1 MTDVTV
7 PAKGKFVK
15 GISGN
20 PSGRPKGSKNAITL
34 VKLQVEG
41 ELRSQMKEH
50 MAEVVSEIVR
60 QAMPRQV
67 PRIDSKTGAQ
77 VIENGKPVFDTISGD
92 KEMLKLLFKS
102 WVSGTK
108 ATDEEAP
115 KERVQIIIGKLDQIP
130 AVNGKTYPQSTSEE

>member
-41 ELRSQMKEH
+41 ELRAAMKDD
-50 MAEVVSEIVR
+50 MQAVLQEIVQ
-60 QAMPRQV
+60 QALPSQV
-67 PRIDSKTGAQ
+67 PRVDPKTGLQ
-77 VIENGKPVFDTISGD
+77 VVANGKPVFDTIRGD
-92 KEMLKLLFKS
+92 KEMLKLLYKS

-115 KERVQIIIGKLDQIP
+115 KERVQIIIGKLDQTP
-130 AVNGKTYPQSTSEE
+130 AVNGTVYPQSTAE